1 MSIHREMEKE
11 NVVYIYIMQYYS
23 AIKRHAIGSFVKMCM
38 DLESVIQGEVSQKEK
53 NSCHILGMHAESTE
67 MVQMILVPGQE

>member
-1 MSIHREMEKE
+1 
-11 NVVYIYIMQYYS
+11 MQYYS

-38 DLESVIQGEVSQKEK
+38 DLESVKQGEVSQKEK
-53 NSCHILGMHAESTE
+53 NNCHILGMHAESTE